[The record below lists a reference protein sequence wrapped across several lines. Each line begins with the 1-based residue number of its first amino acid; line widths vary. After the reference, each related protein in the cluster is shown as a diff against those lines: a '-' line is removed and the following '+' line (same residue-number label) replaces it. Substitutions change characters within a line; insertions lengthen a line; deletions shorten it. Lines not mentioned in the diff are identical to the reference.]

1 MMTDETDY
9 RLLWE
14 RLFQERPWGRY
25 PPEDLV
31 RFVARRFGGRDRGA
45 VRILEVGCGP
55 GANVWFMH
63 REGYRV
69 SAIDFSPTALEQAKA
84 RIEIENANLPTHPVD
99 FQRADIAA
107 LPFAEDSFDLVV
119 DVFALCCNPSAAI
132 RAASAEIRRVLKP
145 GGALYTKTFGPKTTG
160 AGGPGE
166 RMADGTYQKVAEG
179 PLAAMGVVRF
189 SDEADLRDL
198 HTGFAA
204 ARFDS
209 ILRTD
214 AHTGF
219 LVEETIGMFDASA

>member
-1 MMTDETDY
+1 MMTYDPDY

-14 RLFQERPWGRY
+14 RLFKERPWGRY

-31 RFVARRFGGRDRGA
+31 RFVARRFGGRDRGEIN
-45 VRILEVGCGP
+45 ILEVGCGP
-55 GANVWFMH
+55 GANVWFLH

-84 RIEIENANLPTHPVD
+84 RIEVENANLRTQPVD

-107 LPFAEDSFDLVV
+107 LLFPDDSFDLVV
-119 DVFALCCNPSAAI
+119 DVFALCCNPSATI

-160 AGGPGE
+160 ADGPGE
-166 RMADGTYQKVAEG
+166 RMADGTYTKVENG
-179 PLAAMGVVRF
+179 PLAPLGVVRF
-189 SDEADLRDL
+189 SDETDLRDL
-198 HTGFAA
+198 HAGFAS
-204 ARFDS
+204 ARFDN

-214 AHTGF
+214 VHTGY
-219 LVEETIGMFDASA
+219 LVDETIGIFEAAA